1 VIIAMQHTAKG
12 KAKVVEKCDLPLT
25 SIRPVDLVVSE
36 LAVIAFPG
44 GRATL
49 VETAPGVTVEQVQA
63 ATEATLAVADNVAE
77 MRL

>member
-1 VIIAMQHTAKG
+1 MQHTAKG
-12 KAKVVEKCDLPLT
+12 KAKIVKTCDLPLT

-36 LAVIAFPG
+36 MAVIAFPG

-49 VETAPGVTVEQVQA
+49 IETAPGVTVEQVAA
-63 ATEATLAVADNVAE
+63 ATEAELAVSDKVPE